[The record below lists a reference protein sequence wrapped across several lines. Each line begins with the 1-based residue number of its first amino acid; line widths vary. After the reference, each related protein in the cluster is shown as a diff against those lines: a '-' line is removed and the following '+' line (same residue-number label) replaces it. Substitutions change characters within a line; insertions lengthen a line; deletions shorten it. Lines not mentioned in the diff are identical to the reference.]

1 MKAQRTKTQ
10 ATGWENDVTKFKDV
24 IALTVHLSDGKI
36 PHHCCDYYWYGYDS
50 YWRRDGQFTW
60 VGSEPRKGLAVHF
73 SVIFR
78 P

>member
-24 IALTVHLSDGKI
+24 IALTVHLSDGTI
-36 PHHCCDYYWYGYDS
+36 PHHCCYYYCYVYDS
-50 YWRRDGQFTW
+50 YWRQFTLAS
-60 VGSEPRKGLAVHF
+60 SEPRESPAVHF